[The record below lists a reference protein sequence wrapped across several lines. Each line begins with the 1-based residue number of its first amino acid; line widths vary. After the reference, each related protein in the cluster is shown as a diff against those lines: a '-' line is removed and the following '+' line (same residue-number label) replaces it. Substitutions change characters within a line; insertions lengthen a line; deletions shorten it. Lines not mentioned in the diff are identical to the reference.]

1 MAGVK
6 PKMEIERHQKQKKE
20 INKHKSSVS
29 SMKKNI
35 TAAKSRFSRTSLNPS
50 FFANAKKSNA
60 DEVKGWAFDF
70 DKETNVQQHSNFKT
84 PTPSMNGS

>member
-6 PKMEIERHQKQKKE
+6 PKLETERHEKQKKE
-20 INKHKSSVS
+20 LEGHKASVK

-35 TAAKSRFSRTSLNPS
+35 SSVKSRFSKGNLNPS

-70 DKETNVQQHSNFKT
+70 DNDTSL
-84 PTPSMNGS
+84 